1 MVRGEGAGGGGAA
14 ASACAGVISA
24 VGLTVVTVS
33 GGSAGTTGAGA
44 AAGADVTGA
53 AEVVGAPDVAVAD
66 TEPLSPPPRM
76 MPVVP
81 MATNRIAPAIPAI
94 HIQRRSMRASS

>member
-1 MVRGEGAGGGGAA
+1 M
-14 ASACAGVISA
+14 
-24 VGLTVVTVS
+24 VTVS
-33 GGSAGTTGAGA
+33 GGSAGTTGAGAA